1 MNNENLLPPAKK
13 GEVRNPNGR
22 PKGAKNWSTIF
33 KKYAKLKI
41 KPSDLNIDMG
51 NEDLA
56 NKKITQ
62 QDIVA
67 IRLWLKA
74 MKKCDAR
81 DIELL
86 INRMDGLLKQ
96 PFEMTNT
103 EPININFNNKP
114 REDLKSDTDIE
125 INE

>member
-1 MNNENLLPPAKK
+1 MNDNNLIPAKTGEKRNMK
-13 GEVRNPNGR
+13 GRG
-22 PKGAKNWSTIF
+22 KGAKNWSTIF
-33 KKYAKLKI
+33 KKYAKLKV
-41 KPSDLNIDMG
+41 KPSDLGLKMPLEELNDKRLTI
-51 NEDLA
+51 
-56 NKKITQ
+56 K
-62 QDIVA
+62 DIIA
-67 IRLWLKA
+67 MRLCLKA
-74 MKKCDAR
+74 MTKTDAR

-114 REDLKSDTDIE
+114 KEDLKSDTDIE